1 MLSSLYVE
9 GNGPLH
15 RASAGMKLGG
25 LALAGTVLFVIH
37 TPVVLAVSLLV
48 AATAYFTAGL
58 PLRAALARL
67 KPTLWSLV
75 FLMILNLFLLPWQ
88 EVGILAMRILALVF
102 AAAAV
107 TATTPLADMMQA
119 VDRLLRPLE
128 RMGLLR
134 AGDAGLA
141 LGLCL
146 RFIPDVIGRYHALAE
161 AHKARG
167 LKMRFATVIGPLIIL
182 TLKQADEVAAA
193 IDARGLRAPSTPHLT
208 RNERLSDR

>member
-9 GNGPLH
+9 GNSPLH
-15 RASAGMKLGG
+15 RCSARVKLGG
-25 LALAGTVLFVIH
+25 LAFAGIALFVIH
-37 TPVVLAVSLLV
+37 APVVLAVSLLV
-48 AATAYFTAGL
+48 AAAAYFTVGL
-58 PLRAALARL
+58 APSTALARL

-128 RMGLLR
+128 RWGMLR
-134 AGDAGLA
+134 PGDAGLA

-146 RFIPDVIGRYHALAE
+146 RFIPDVAGRYHALAE
-161 AHKARG
+161 AHQARG
-167 LKMRFATVIGPLIIL
+167 LKMRFTTVVGPLIIL

-193 IDARGLRAPSTPHLT
+193 IDARGLRAASTARFPDK
-208 RNERLSDR
+208 ERLSDT